1 MTKTRTNT
9 CLHCNAAKY
18 SRGLCAKHYQQ
29 AAYLVRV
36 GRATWRGLQRAGKA
50 LAAGE
55 QANSDNPFTD
65 GPTGATRATAKGRTR
80 KAAGT
85 R

>member
-1 MTKTRTNT
+1 MTKTRNT

-18 SRGLCAKHYQQ
+18 SRGLCSTHYQQ

-36 GRATWRGLQRAGKA
+36 GRATWIGLQRKAQA

-55 QANSDNPFTD
+55 QAKQNNPFTD
-65 GPTGATRATAKGRTR
+65 GATSGRAVAQGRSR